1 MPALPVLCREVIAET
16 LRDSVIPRD
25 AVQADVWTAFR
36 FDGFLTLAAMR
47 ALMML
52 FFLVAV
58 IAMALWRVVDV
69 ADPEPEPDESKCQK
83 IESLQ
88 QHPPIAIDKLLS
100 TEDRLSAED
109 CPETSLQGLPTNL
122 PGICPPYMKAAQGA
136 RLSVA
141 LPITEQSCDVLG
153 LGASLAL
160 RGPPTRLLTANLH
173 LEGSTRTL
181 ELREQE
187 PGCKG
192 AEGGRILLTI
202 TSDLVLWKGRIRE
215 GYAAREYLGTL
226 EPAPLG
232 GSESRRRLL
241 LQRKGAKPDLL
252 VATSSG
258 RVELGLLPSGRLVA
272 IAAVGVLTRTIHDL
286 PSFVEVKA
294 GVDAVYALGCLL
306 AVITFVNEQISQKWV
321 NLFNVAEWHRGSE
334 NGNPDTPRR
343 PDDGLFPRFRF
354 MSRREDF
361 DSDGPSEADAGRTQP
376 QDTGRAAGTAPN
388 AENLVE
394 ELSEHRAQRTSGSFQ
409 SGTEGHGKEEAAQN
423 EALSEHEAKR
433 KSSSLQSGTEER
445 GTEEAAAQDEAL
457 HPDVDENEQEHQD
470 AGRAAGTAPNAEN
483 LVEEVS
489 EQRAQRTSGS
499 LQSGTEGR
507 GKEEAAQNEALS
519 EHEAKRKSSSL
530 QSGTEERG
538 TEEAAAQDEALHPDV
553 DENEQEHQDTGRAA
567 GTAPNAENL
576 VEEVSEQRA
585 QRTLGSFQS
594 GTEGRRMEEAAQHE
608 ALSEHAACKSEE
620 HRIKGADRCSS
631 PAFDALAV
639 QAQDVTSEPPATSTG
654 QPKRKPRSH
663 ASEKLQKRG
672 NSLEARAAQKQ
683 AKREKTAVKPR
694 GSSEPGPPGP
704 GCRWNSSTEVEV
716 KPDEPSMATLA
727 RRPDAPDKLETGDPK
742 AKASAPA
749 PPAPWERLYQ
759 AKVGVK
765 AVSETAADEEVKTW
779 LPEDQELF
787 YLRNEVFLLRREL
800 ACLPSAPPK
809 PSCGDGAFHPPM
821 RFGTQPPRQVVQAAR
836 RAEKGAGA
844 VMRTGNDLLSLRA
857 ERDRLLA
864 QRSEML
870 RVASAI
876 ATRPKSKSPRTGEKD
891 CESITRIEKADRIDL
906 RQASEESKLKQASNS
921 RSPSP
926 SRSSRGAT
934 HPQAREGKQA
944 TGALASSTTARS
956 NRSLRIADKQSREKQ
971 DSRSH
976 SPSVSLR
983 LVQRPR
989 KEAESQK
996 ARSRSASPSTS
1007 TSPRRAQSQRS
1018 GKAKQAAKHR
1028 PAHRS
1033 PSPVNAHTPRKEAK
1047 KAETP
1052 VRSEKKL
1059 QRAACSQGATGRSF
1073 KSSSAT
1079 VFDRLHEHHNRR
1091 LHDLK
1096 ERAAAAEEEEQERAQ
1111 ALQSRTVCLR
1121 SAAEAQAAGQRLY
1134 EQRKGGEGG
1143 SGKTEASWLKQES
1156 NICRMSPQ
1164 VPTVEPRWEQL
1175 YASAQRQSER
1185 LQQRRLLQE
1194 MEEERW
1200 MKTHSLHKGEDDGT
1214 AYDRLYQ
1221 DAMQRGQRL
1230 YAKEQMHLAAEA
1242 RELSEAFVHGTYSG
1256 NLAAEVAA
1264 QRSRCLYEDA
1274 GQRLER
1280 LAAKRELLNPA
1291 KPSAQNHVPF
1301 DLSQTA
1307 RVHNSAAAVRQ
1318 NPATERQV
1326 QAGAGDPAAMSQ
1338 LLLSRTTS
1346 WRKSQR

>member
-1 MPALPVLCREVIAET
+1 
-16 LRDSVIPRD
+16 
-25 AVQADVWTAFR
+25 
-36 FDGFLTLAAMR
+36 
-47 ALMML
+47 
-52 FFLVAV
+52 
-58 IAMALWRVVDV
+58 
-69 ADPEPEPDESKCQK
+69 
-83 IESLQ
+83 
-88 QHPPIAIDKLLS
+88 
-100 TEDRLSAED
+100 
-109 CPETSLQGLPTNL
+109 
-122 PGICPPYMKAAQGA
+122 
-136 RLSVA
+136 
-141 LPITEQSCDVLG
+141 
-153 LGASLAL
+153 
-160 RGPPTRLLTANLH
+160 
-173 LEGSTRTL
+173 
-181 ELREQE
+181 
-187 PGCKG
+187 
-192 AEGGRILLTI
+192 
-202 TSDLVLWKGRIRE
+202 
-215 GYAAREYLGTL
+215 
-226 EPAPLG
+226 
-232 GSESRRRLL
+232 
-241 LQRKGAKPDLL
+241 
-252 VATSSG
+252 
-258 RVELGLLPSGRLVA
+258 
-272 IAAVGVLTRTIHDL
+272 
-286 PSFVEVKA
+286 
-294 GVDAVYALGCLL
+294 
-306 AVITFVNEQISQKWV
+306 
-321 NLFNVAEWHRGSE
+321 
-334 NGNPDTPRR
+334 
-343 PDDGLFPRFRF
+343 
-354 MSRREDF
+354 
-361 DSDGPSEADAGRTQP
+361 
-376 QDTGRAAGTAPN
+376 
-388 AENLVE
+388 
-394 ELSEHRAQRTSGSFQ
+394 
-409 SGTEGHGKEEAAQN
+409 
-423 EALSEHEAKR
+423 
-433 KSSSLQSGTEER
+433 
-445 GTEEAAAQDEAL
+445 
-457 HPDVDENEQEHQD
+457 EHQD

-499 LQSGTEGR
+499 FL
-507 GKEEAAQNEALS
+507 
-519 EHEAKRKSSSL
+519 
-530 QSGTEERG
+530 
-538 TEEAAAQDEALHPDV
+538 
-553 DENEQEHQDTGRAA
+553 
-567 GTAPNAENL
+567 
-576 VEEVSEQRA
+576 
-585 QRTLGSFQS
+585 S

-608 ALSEHAACKSEE
+608 ALSEHAACTSEE

-631 PAFDALAV
+631 PTFDALAV
-639 QAQDVTSEPPATSTG
+639 QAQDVKSDPPATSTG

-683 AKREKTAVKPR
+683 AKREKTAVKPSAIAGT
-694 GSSEPGPPGP
+694 GSSEPQPPGPPGP
-704 GCRWNSSTEVEV
+704 GCRWNFSTEVEV

-836 RAEKGAGA
+836 RAEQGAGA

-906 RQASEESKLKQASNS
+906 RQASEESKLKQASSS

-1033 PSPVNAHTPRKEAK
+1033 PSPLNAHTPRKEAK

-1134 EQRKGGEGG
+1134 EQRKGGKGG

-1307 RVHNSAAAVRQ
+1307 CVHNSAAAVRQ
-1318 NPATERQV
+1318 NPTTERQV

-1338 LLLSRTTS
+1338 LLLSRATS